1 MSTHEK
7 KKSLLW
13 NIYLEQKV
21 LKDVSAIVNLTLSL
35 PLKPLKTSYFS
46 VMKTSTV
53 LETEPCQV
61 LVKIRLGRRVGTVER
76 CLSSQT
82 VHFFKHL
89 LFFEIYLLFSFWLHW
104 IFISVLGLSL
114 VVASMVYSSLRCEGF
129 SLWWLLFVEEHG
141 V

>member
-1 MSTHEK
+1 M
-7 KKSLLW
+7 LW
-13 NIYLEQKV
+13 IIYLEQKV
-21 LKDVSAIVNLTLSL
+21 LKDVSAIVNLTLSV

-53 LETEPCQV
+53 LEIEPCQL

-76 CLSSQT
+76 CLSSQK

-89 LFFEIYLLFSFWLHW
+89 LFFEIYLLFSFWLRW
-104 IFISVLGLSL
+104 VFFSGLCLSL
-114 VVASMVYSSLRCEGF
+114 FAASMGYSSLRCEGF
-129 SLWWLLFVEEHG
+129 SLWWLLFVEEHR